1 MTLRLA
7 IAVAAAMTLL
17 TAGASRAQHEVVT
30 KTDIEYVQHG
40 GAKLAG
46 DLYLPK
52 GVAKAPVVIAVHGG
66 GWQNGNRAT
75 WKNFGPHLTKHGF
88 GMFAIS
94 YRLGKAG
101 IYPGEVYDVK
111 AAIQFVR
118 AKAADLGVDPERI
131 GLMGASAGGHLVSL
145 VGLAHDQFASEYRDA
160 PHAGAPA
167 GVKAVVSF
175 YGIYDMVA
183 QWQHDQISR
192 PRDQITEK
200 FLGATPAQNRK
211 VYFESSPMSYAT
223 IGQNRA
229 RFFLIHGTED
239 DIVDPNTQARPFL
252 DALKQAG
259 INANRLV
266 IQGAG
271 HGFASEPI
279 DGEPNGYMAATAP
292 KILRFLEGGL

>member
-1 MTLRLA
+1 
-7 IAVAAAMTLL
+7 
-17 TAGASRAQHEVVT
+17 
-30 KTDIEYVQHG
+30 
-40 GAKLAG
+40 
-46 DLYLPK
+46 
-52 GVAKAPVVIAVHGG
+52 
-66 GWQNGNRAT
+66 
-75 WKNFGPHLTKHGF
+75 
-88 GMFAIS
+88 
-94 YRLGKAG
+94 
-101 IYPGEVYDVK
+101 VK

-118 AKAADLGVDPERI
+118 AKATELGVDPERI

-145 VGLAHDQFASEYRDA
+145 VGLAQDQFASEYRDA
-160 PHAGAPA
+160 PHAAAPA

-223 IGQNRA
+223 IGQSRP

-271 HGFASEPI
+271 HGWASEPV